1 MRNIFSINGTGILT
15 LKDLQRE
22 FSPWDIYSTLADF
35 VSFASI
41 HSQPLPIKLSYKDDN
56 GLTWEDATYFN
67 KDFWIALLNVRDWSQ
82 EPNAVKLMNM
92 FIEEIALVNSGAKD
106 SFAKD
111 KNIGIDTGKKKDKC
125 IDYNKEKTAIIAEY
139 KALCIEKKLQHIVK
153 TARLNDS
160 PQNSRI
166 SIVLLAICEL
176 SEVNTLDYSFSKIE
190 SKETLS
196 NDNPYGTK
204 DTKASAISANNQ
216 ATEEDSH
223 ISEFP
228 STNDIS
234 LLTRDIP
241 YKYWYH
247 SSNKL
252 EPGEIIKTVCVRAKA
267 GSNKYAPVIIQ
278 LYDDVSN
285 KCVHTLTLASNEYR
299 YCNVA
304 GGKIIKFLPTISM
317 SPDTYL
323 CRSDLTKSAISVCVE
338 GATEWTLDENNIASF
353 GVANNNDGFVLVQN
367 SKLNTVFYKK
377 ANDYITKMMMS
388 LIVDPVVEIQLT
400 ENGYK
405 VLTSKGETFSNI
417 PSYTPEQKI
426 ISLDD
431 YSRYPIPKTNLS
443 QSDEITEISL
453 GYTRDCI
460 MLRSKN
466 SKKNIVLFRS
476 GRKHI
481 HIHRDTQNGLKLL
494 VE

>member
-22 FSPWDIYSTLADF
+22 FSPWDIYATLADF

-56 GLTWEDATYFN
+56 GLIWEDATYFN

-82 EPNAVKLMNM
+82 EPSALKLMNM

-106 SFAKD
+106 LFAKD
-111 KNIGIDTGKKKDKC
+111 KNIGIDTEKKKDKC

-139 KALCIEKKLQHIVK
+139 RALDIEKKLQHIVK

-160 PQNSRI
+160 AQNSRI

-176 SEVNTLDYSFSKIE
+176 SEVNALDYSFSKIE

-196 NDNPYGTK
+196 NDNPYRTK
-204 DTKASAISANNQ
+204 DIKASAISANKP
-216 ATEEDSH
+216 ATEEDNH

-228 STNDIS
+228 SINDIS
-234 LLTRDIP
+234 LSTRDIP

-267 GSNKYAPVIIQ
+267 SSNKYASVVIQ

-431 YSRYPIPKTNLS
+431 YSRYPIPQTNLS
-443 QSDEITEISL
+443 KSDEITEISL
-453 GYTRDCI
+453 GHTRDCI
-460 MLRSKN
+460 MIRSKN
-466 SKKNIVLFRS
+466 SKKNIVFFRS

>member
-67 KDFWIALLNVRDWSQ
+67 KDFWITVLNVRNWSQ

-106 SFAKD
+106 LFAKD
-111 KNIGIDTGKKKDKC
+111 KNIGIDTEKKKDKC
-125 IDYNKEKTAIIAEY
+125 IDYNKEKAAIITEY
-139 KALCIEKKLQHIVK
+139 EALCLEKKLQHIVK

-176 SEVNTLDYSFSKIE
+176 SEVNALDYSFSKIE
-190 SKETLS
+190 SQETLS

-204 DTKASAISANNQ
+204 DTKASAISANKQ

-228 STNDIS
+228 SINDIS

-267 GSNKYAPVIIQ
+267 GSNKYASVIIQ

-377 ANDYITKMMMS
+377 ADDYITKMMMS

-431 YSRYPIPKTNLS
+431 YSRYPIPQTNLS
-443 QSDEITEISL
+443 KSDEITEISL
-453 GYTRDCI
+453 GHTRDCI
-460 MLRSKN
+460 MIRSKN
-466 SKKNIVLFRS
+466 SKKNIVFFRS

>member
-35 VSFASI
+35 VSFVSI

-82 EPNAVKLMNM
+82 EPSALKLMNM

-106 SFAKD
+106 SFDKD
-111 KNIGIDTGKKKDKC
+111 KNIGIDTEKKKDKC

-139 KALCIEKKLQHIVK
+139 KALDIEKKLQHIVK

-176 SEVNTLDYSFSKIE
+176 SEVNALDYSFSKIE
-190 SKETLS
+190 SQETLS

-204 DTKASAISANNQ
+204 DTKASAISASKQ

-228 STNDIS
+228 SINDIS

-267 GSNKYAPVIIQ
+267 GSNKYASVIIQ

-443 QSDEITEISL
+443 QSDETTEISL
-453 GYTRDCI
+453 GHTRDCI
-460 MLRSKN
+460 MIRSKN
-466 SKKNIVLFRS
+466 SKKNIVFFRS